1 LQEKG
6 ILKTGLD
13 CIKGRIWGMLEKIRA
28 SYKKEE
34 TNHFAGLTLTGS
46 MGLEYSRILIFD

>member
-34 TNHFAGLTLTGS
+34 TNHFAGLTLTGA